1 MFLRLQQGVTLK
13 AQERRNA
20 MPGKMRDFIE
30 NLSNYPLN
38 EIFIK
43 RLKASLY
50 DENVGSTRFIL
61 CKIEE
66 LNSTKET
73 FVDLWAKDSS
83 NKYVW
88 TIEHIFPQG
97 ANIPDEWVNMIANG
111 NLKNAENIQE
121 ELVHKIGNLTLTGY
135 NSKLSNLS
143 FLKKRDRKDQNQ
155 KPVGYKNG
163 LFLNNELKDK
173 DQWREEDIRERG
185 EFLIDLIIKY
195 INS

>member
-1 MFLRLQQGVTLK
+1 M
-13 AQERRNA
+13 
-20 MPGKMRDFIE
+20 
-30 NLSNYPLN
+30 
-38 EIFIK
+38 
-43 RLKASLY
+43 
-50 DENVGSTRFIL
+50 
-61 CKIEE
+61 
-66 LNSTKET
+66 
-73 FVDLWAKDSS
+73 
-83 NKYVW
+83 
-88 TIEHIFPQG
+88 
-97 ANIPDEWVNMIANG
+97 
-111 NLKNAENIQE
+111 
-121 ELVHKIGNLTLTGY
+121 TGY